1 MIPGCLLFKSTFFM
15 VRWSVDA
22 AKITSCPD
30 ARCGPRSNSSWVW
43 HFFCSSAWAVRC
55 ALVKRIL
62 LGIAGWGRGRNYFG
76 KPKIS
81 SLFTFFS
88 LLGKLGPKKFSYV
101 QLNLGQELSR
111 HNSHPPPDLPCL
123 RHYRTYAIH
132 LQEKCLEQQVLS
144 RSVEQLCRWGMI
156 S

>member
-1 MIPGCLLFKSTFFM
+1 MCLGEK
-15 VRWSVDA
+15 
-22 AKITSCPD
+22 
-30 ARCGPRSNSSWVW
+30 N
-43 HFFCSSAWAVRC
+43 
-55 ALVKRIL
+55 
-62 LGIAGWGRGRNYFG
+62 IAGYRWVRER
-76 KPKIS
+76 PKLLWEAQNIELVHI
-81 SLFTFFS
+81 LFT
-88 LLGKLGPKKFSYV
+88 LGKLGPKKFSCV

-144 RSVEQLCRWGMI
+144 RSVEQVCIWVMMI